1 MNYLDF
7 AVIIYFICFT
17 LLLNFGNKI
26 QLIAPYIN
34 TIKNSRLWKI
44 IFTCINV
51 IIFGIVMY
59 NYIGTSMTCIL
70 IALLIVVF
78 IFSMYFLWSNS
89 TINTVINNIYQP

>member
-1 MNYLDF
+1 MNLDF
-7 AVIIYFICFT
+7 VVIIYFTFFI
-17 LLLNFGNKI
+17 LLLNFGDKI

-34 TIKNSRLWKI
+34 TIKNSQIWKI

-78 IFSMYFLWSNS
+78 IFSIYFLWSNS
-89 TINTVINNIYQP
+89 TINTVINNLR